1 MGKLHIISYFC
12 SMNIVLLCI
21 GKTQAPW
28 LLEGILEY
36 EKRLK
41 HYIRF
46 KRIELS
52 GIKNTASL
60 PAPLVIEKEG
70 KELLKHI
77 KTGEHLILFDERG
90 STYTSK
96 QMSFQIEQHMQK
108 GTRSLVFAIGGAYGF
123 SEEVRNRAQET
134 WSLSHL
140 TFPHQLVR
148 LLCVEQI
155 YRCFTIIKKEGY
167 HHE

>member
-52 GIKNTASL
+52 GINNPASL
-60 PAPLVIEKEG
+60 PGPLVIEKEG
-70 KELLKHI
+70 
-77 KTGEHLILFDERG
+77 
-90 STYTSK
+90 
-96 QMSFQIEQHMQK
+96 
-108 GTRSLVFAIGGAYGF
+108 
-123 SEEVRNRAQET
+123 
-134 WSLSHL
+134 
-140 TFPHQLVR
+140 
-148 LLCVEQI
+148 
-155 YRCFTIIKKEGY
+155 
-167 HHE
+167 